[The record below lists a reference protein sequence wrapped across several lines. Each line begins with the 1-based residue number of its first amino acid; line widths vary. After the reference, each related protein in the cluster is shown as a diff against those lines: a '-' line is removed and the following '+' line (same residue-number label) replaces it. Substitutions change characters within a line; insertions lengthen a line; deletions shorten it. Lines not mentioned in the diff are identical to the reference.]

1 MGQKVPGLQ
10 ILHQMIGTLL
20 VNAEGGIFQIFL
32 GGWQCKICFGRED
45 NAEVCC
51 IEGGNVEDIFSQ
63 ERLFCV
69 GPFWSQGVAL
79 NIFRYQPFSS
89 GLPKIINCYT
99 YM

>member
-10 ILHQMIGTLL
+10 ILHHMIGTLL
-20 VNAEGGIFQIFL
+20 VNAEGGIFSDFS
-32 GGWQCKICFGRED
+32 GGGGSVRFVLAVRIMLKFF
-45 NAEVCC
+45 A
-51 IEGGNVEDIFSQ
+51 GGNVEDIFSQ

-79 NIFRYQPFSS
+79 DIFRYQPFSS